1 MGSTTAAGSTLAMS
15 VAHPATE
22 DAAGYV
28 ALTFTTIGGVEK
40 IGGFGA
46 VFAKVEFQPLNGPKE
61 KHKGSADYGSLA
73 PSMAFDDADAGQ
85 TMLRTAS
92 DDATSTLYSFK
103 ITFPSGAIR
112 YSQGR
117 VFGFPENVDGADSV
131 IMANPTIELSK
142 KVVKVPA
149 P

>member
-28 ALTFTTIGGVEK
+28 ALTYTTIGGVEK

-46 VFAKVEFQPLNGPKE
+46 VFAKVEFQPLSGPKE

-131 IMANPTIELSK
+131 IMANPTIEFSK
-142 KVVKVPA
+142 KVVRVAA